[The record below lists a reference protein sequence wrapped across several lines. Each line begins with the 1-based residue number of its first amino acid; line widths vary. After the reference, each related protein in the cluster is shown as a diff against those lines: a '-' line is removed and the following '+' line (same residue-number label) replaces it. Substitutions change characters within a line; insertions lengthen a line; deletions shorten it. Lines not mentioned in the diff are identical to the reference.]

1 MTITVSQVRSWNF
14 ESLSAAADGLRVVA
28 GRIDGQR
35 AGLDAEQNVLAESWS
50 GAAAVAAAARIV
62 SETSTLSKLADV
74 GYGVADEFAD
84 AADRVLLARRR
95 LEELVDDLSS
105 QDFDVADYGVVTAE
119 RIIASLR
126 QMAGPLADDA
136 VLAVQIRTQEAT
148 ISVCTAL
155 EHANLV
161 ADDVSERVRRRVSD
175 LEQLLPETATGRVE
189 ATDDGGFSWTPDYQ
203 AMTAGV
209 TVTVSAASDVT
220 GHGLR
225 TAAAASS
232 DELAHTIGRR
242 LGPAGAVLG
251 TIPAIAND
259 IEGGMDPTKAIVTE
273 SAGTVV
279 GVAAGTAM
287 GSITSAAVA
296 GSTIGSVVPGAGT
309 VVGLIVGVGVGALMA
324 YGVPKAGQ
332 WLWD

>member
-14 ESLSAAADGLRVVA
+14 ESLSAAADGLRVIA
-28 GRIDGQR
+28 DRIDGQR
-35 AGLDAEQNVLAESWS
+35 AGLDAEQNVLAESWC
-50 GAAAVAAAARIV
+50 GAAAVAAAERIV

-74 GYGVADEFAD
+74 GYGVADEFAA

-105 QDFDVADYGVVTAE
+105 RDFDVADHGVVTAE
-119 RIIASLR
+119 RVIASLR

-161 ADDVSERVRRRVSD
+161 AADVSERVRRRVSD
-175 LEQLLPETATGRVE
+175 LEQLLPKTATGRVE

-209 TVTVSAASDVT
+209 TVGAASDVT

-259 IEGGMDPTKAIVTE
+259 IDGGMDPTKAIVTE

-287 GSITSAAVA
+287 GSIASAAVA

-309 VVGLIVGVGVGALMA
+309 AVGLIVGVGVGALMA
-324 YGVPKAGQ
+324 YGVPKVGQ